1 MDNDNDNDTDHFS
14 AIPVGP
20 LGLIAMKSFT
30 ELGDRI
36 NEYIVG
42 WRKLGQQAHSNH
54 IDFPGHVRNSFLI
67 KATCSRF
74 GNGEGKATIGDTIRG
89 YDLFIL
95 TDIGNYGCKF
105 PIFGQE
111 NLMSPDDHFQDVK
124 RIISAA
130 GGKARRVN
138 VIMPML
144 YEARQHKRVS
154 RESLDCAMALQEIQN
169 LGVDNIIT
177 FDAHDPKVQNAVP
190 LIGFENIYPTYQII
204 KALLR
209 SERNLE
215 IDREKMLVVSPDAGG
230 MNRNIYFA
238 NVLGLDVGMFYKRRD
253 LTKIVDGRNPIVAHQ
268 YLGVDVEGKDILIT
282 DDMLDSGES
291 VLDVAKELKKR
302 KANRIYVAVTFGLF
316 TSGVQKFDEYYRDGI
331 ITKVFSTN
339 LTYRREE
346 LKKAPWYV
354 EVDMAKYISYI
365 IEALNHDESIS
376 LLLNPTTKISILLD
390 KYKRERQKL

>member
-1 MDNDNDNDTDHFS
+1 
-14 AIPVGP
+14 
-20 LGLIAMKSFT
+20 
-30 ELGDRI
+30 
-36 NEYIVG
+36 
-42 WRKLGQQAHSNH
+42 
-54 IDFPGHVRNSFLI
+54 
-67 KATCSRF
+67 
-74 GNGEGKATIGDTIRG
+74 
-89 YDLFIL
+89 
-95 TDIGNYGCKF
+95 
-105 PIFGQE
+105 
-111 NLMSPDDHFQDVK
+111 
-124 RIISAA
+124 
-130 GGKARRVN
+130 
-138 VIMPML
+138 
-144 YEARQHKRVS
+144 
-154 RESLDCAMALQEIQN
+154 
-169 LGVDNIIT
+169 
-177 FDAHDPKVQNAVP
+177 
-190 LIGFENIYPTYQII
+190 
-204 KALLR
+204 
-209 SERNLE
+209 
-215 IDREKMLVVSPDAGG
+215 
-230 MNRNIYFA
+230 
-238 NVLGLDVGMFYKRRD
+238 MFYKRRD

>member
-1 MDNDNDNDTDHFS
+1 
-14 AIPVGP
+14 
-20 LGLIAMKSFT
+20 
-30 ELGDRI
+30 
-36 NEYIVG
+36 
-42 WRKLGQQAHSNH
+42 
-54 IDFPGHVRNSFLI
+54 
-67 KATCSRF
+67 
-74 GNGEGKATIGDTIRG
+74 
-89 YDLFIL
+89 
-95 TDIGNYGCKF
+95 
-105 PIFGQE
+105 
-111 NLMSPDDHFQDVK
+111 
-124 RIISAA
+124 
-130 GGKARRVN
+130 
-138 VIMPML
+138 
-144 YEARQHKRVS
+144 
-154 RESLDCAMALQEIQN
+154 MALQEIQN

-346 LKKAPWYV
+346 LKNAPWYV
-354 EVDMAKYISYI
+354 EVDMSKYISYI